1 MTAILVRLLGPA
13 MQTPSYRTYWFGTLA
28 SVLGFQMLNFSQ
40 FWVIHELTKSPLYLG
55 YVGVANAVPAI
66 ILNVFGGVVADRIN
80 RQKLIM
86 VTQFVNSFLII
97 ILAAL
102 VFTDVVEAW
111 HVILIAFITGGI
123 NAFDQPARQALY
135 PSLVER
141 KVLMNAVALNTAIWT
156 GTRIVAP
163 AIAGLVITLTNT
175 AASFTLSAIGF
186 LTMSIVVM
194 KMSIPKS
201 SPMGKSGASDFLDG
215 FKFLMKHSVFMF
227 LIGLTFLNS
236 FFGMAYIPMMPVFAV
251 DILKVGADGQGILM
265 AFGGVG
271 AVISTLAI
279 GRITNLSRRG
289 LLVIGGSLIFGSLIS
304 IFSLTSALFNNYYLA
319 VSLMFLVGLSSS
331 AYLITIMSS
340 LQLMVPDYMR
350 GRIMG
355 FFGMTWSIMPLGGMY
370 AGFLAKYLGGGG
382 NGVAYAIAI
391 GGLLIALF
399 AIGPAFYSKDVR
411 SLSKIVEAN
420 NYAVEYQAP
429 KTV

>member
-40 FWVIHELTKSPLYLG
+40 FWVIHELTNSPLYLG

-66 ILNVFGGVVADRIN
+66 VLNVFGGVVADRIN
-80 RQKLIM
+80 RQKLIII
-86 VTQFVNSFLII
+86 TQFVNSILII
-97 ILAAL
+97 VLAAL
-102 VFTDVVEAW
+102 VFTNVVEAW
-111 HVILIAFITGGI
+111 HVISIAFITGGI

-175 AASFTLSAIGF
+175 AASFTLSAFGF
-186 LTMSIVVM
+186 LTMSIVVL
-194 KMSIPKS
+194 KMTIPKS
-201 SPMGKSGASDFLDG
+201 SPRGKSGASDFLDG
-215 FKFLMKHSVFMF
+215 FRFLMKHSVFMF

-236 FFGMAYIPMMPVFAV
+236 FFGMAYIPMMPVFSV

-289 LLVIGGSLIFGSLIS
+289 LLVIGGSLIFGSLIGV
-304 IFSLTSALFNNYYLA
+304 FSLTSALFGNYYLA

-391 GGLLIALF
+391 GGLIIALF
-399 AIGPAFYSKDVR
+399 AIGPAFYNKDVR
-411 SLSKIVEAN
+411 SLSRIVEEN
-420 NYAVEYQAP
+420 NYAA
-429 KTV
+429 KD

>member
-1 MTAILVRLLGPA
+1 MTSLLVKLLGPA
-13 MQTPSYRTYWFGTLA
+13 MATPSYRTYWFGTLA

-40 FWVIHELTKSPLYLG
+40 FWVIHELTHSPLYLG

-66 ILNVFGGVVADRIN
+66 LLNVFGGVLADRIN
-80 RQKLIM
+80 RQKLIIF
-86 VTQFVNSFLII
+86 TQTVNSILILV
-97 ILAAL
+97 LAVL
-102 VFTDVVEAW
+102 VLYDVVEAW
-111 HVILIAFITGGI
+111 HVITIAFITGGI

-141 KVLMNAVALNTAIWT
+141 NVLMNAVALNTAIWT

-163 AIAGLVITLTNT
+163 AVAGIVITLTNT
-175 AASFTLSAIGF
+175 ATAFTLSAIGF
-186 LTMSIVVM
+186 LTMAIVVLRM
-194 KMSIPKS
+194 TIPGSSIT
-201 SPMGKSGASDFLDG
+201 GKSGLTDLLDG
-215 FKFLMKHSVFMF
+215 FRFLKRHKVFMF

-271 AVISTLAI
+271 AVVSTLVI
-279 GRITNLSRRG
+279 GRITNLTRRG
-289 LLVIGGSLIFGSLIS
+289 LLVIGGSFIFGSLIGV
-304 IFSLTSALFNNYYLA
+304 FALTSALFGNYYLA
-319 VSLMFLVGLSSS
+319 LSLMFLVGLSSS

-340 LQLMVPDYMR
+340 LQLLVPDHMR

-370 AGFLAKYLGGGG
+370 AGSLAKYLGGGA
-382 NGVAYAIAI
+382 NGVAYSIAL

-399 AIGPAFYSKDVR
+399 AIGPALYNKEVR
-411 SLSKIVEAN
+411 SLSRIVEEN
-420 NYAVEYQAP
+420 SYVVTNDKL
-429 KTV
+429 KTD